1 MSDLSINSEQK
12 YILNGVQYNAPE
24 GWEDTVIE
32 ASYIDDNTQPSLKVS
47 DFTFPL
53 EARDAVHNWFHSP
66 VGGFEGMPFELIL
79 YNNQSQQVSFKA
91 FLDFYSNYEELLED
105 GKVRVNTLKEDGID
119 DLYSKLEALTYGYLE
134 SLGTVGQ
141 GDYVTVDYVVEKK
154 FNMFEIVMASVV
166 LFLMIKELAEAVQ
179 KLAQGIS
186 RTINA
191 VIPLP
196 GTGAGAGA
204 VVTVSWN
211 IGGIIYAALVLTLQ
225 TIYIIALS
233 IAVTNLAKNLFDS
246 LVPPVRKHK
255 AILLKTALLKAA
267 QHLGYGLNAPATVF
281 NNLHYLPSNPRLDDK
296 KSNGFINSTKG
307 TPTGIPNV
315 MDYGYNCSDMF
326 NLAKKLIKGKIA
338 LINGIIHVRPMND
351 PFWQQQSAWNLPDIL
366 LESKKY
372 NLSDLKTTKVIQFKI
387 DNNDEWT
394 IDNYKGTAY
403 EVHTN
408 PITVINPKAVLL
420 KGIDELNFNVAL
432 GNRKDKLNAIEKL
445 LKEVAESVD
454 KLTGVFGGGTDFES
468 KITHKL
474 GVLKQTDNWH
484 TVPKLLPLEDG
495 KLAVNHRDLFNAK
508 KLYNDYLDYDSFI
521 NNGFKRQ
528 RAIYENVDIP
538 FGIEDFKLLT
548 INPYFLFNGN
558 SAKMVNFTWTTGKDR
573 ATISFWVEEVYT
585 QNLKETF
592 IEAT

>member
-12 YILNGVQYNAPE
+12 YILNGAQYNAPE
-24 GWEDTVIE
+24 NWADTVIE
-32 ASYIDDNTQPSLKVS
+32 ANYIDDNTQPSLKVS

-53 EARDAVHNWFHSP
+53 EARDAVHDWFHSP
-66 VGGFEGMPFELIL
+66 IGGFEGMPFELIL

-91 FLDFYSNYEELLED
+91 FLDFYSNYEELVND
-105 GKVRVNTLKEDGID
+105 GKVNVSTLKEDGID

-141 GDYVTVDYVVEKK
+141 GDYVTVKYVVEKK
-154 FNMFEIVMASVV
+154 FNMFEIVMVATTT
-166 LFLMIKELAEAVQ
+166 FLMVKEFYESLVRVWDTSAEAVGITAAGFTGTIGAAILLVL
-179 KLAQGIS
+179 KALIAIAYAFVILIAIINLAQ
-186 RTINA
+186 N
-191 VIPLP
+191 LL
-196 GTGAGAGA
+196 
-204 VVTVSWN
+204 N
-211 IGGIIYAALVLTLQ
+211 ALVPL
-225 TIYIIALS
+225 
-233 IAVTNLAKNLFDS
+233 
-246 LVPPVRKHK
+246 VRKHK

-267 QHLGYGLNAPATVF
+267 QHLGYGLELPSSVF
-281 NNLHYLPSNPRLDDK
+281 DNLHYLPSNPRLDDK
-296 KSNGFINSTKG
+296 KSSGFINSTKG

-351 PFWQQQSAWNLPDIL
+351 PFWQQQSVWNLPDIL

-432 GNRKDKLNAIEKL
+432 GNRKDKLNALEKA
-445 LKEVAESVD
+445 LKAVASLID
-454 KLTGVFGGGTDFES
+454 KTSGAFGGGTNFANSISS
-468 KITHKL
+468 KV
-474 GVLKQTDNWH
+474 GMLKQTDNWH
-484 TVPKLLPLEDG
+484 SVPKLLPLNDG
-495 KLAVNHRDLFNAK
+495 KLSVNHRDLFNAK

-521 NNGFKRQ
+521 ANGFKRQ

-548 INPYFLFNGN
+548 INPYFIFNGS
-558 SAKMVNFTWTTGKDR
+558 SAKMINFTWTTGKDR
-573 ATISFWVEEVYT
+573 ANVSFWVEEVYT

>member
-1 MSDLSINSEQK
+1 MSDLSINTEQK
-12 YILNGVQYNAPE
+12 YLLNGVQYNAPE

-32 ASYIDDNTQPSLKVS
+32 ANYIDDNTQPSLKVS

-53 EARDAVHNWFHSP
+53 EARNSIHDWFHGAI
-66 VGGFEGMPFELIL
+66 GGFEGMPMELIL
-79 YNNQSQQVSFKA
+79 YNNKSQQVSFKA
-91 FLDFYSNYEELLED
+91 FLDFYSNYEELVND
-105 GKVRVNTLKEDGID
+105 GKVNVSTLKEDGID

-141 GDYVTVDYVVEKK
+141 GDYVTVKYVVEKK
-154 FNMFEIVMASVV
+154 FNMFEIVMVATTT
-166 LFLMIKELAEAVQ
+166 FLMVKEFYESLVRVWDTSAEAVGITAAGFTGTIGAAILLVL
-179 KLAQGIS
+179 KALIAIAYAFVILIAIINLAQ
-186 RTINA
+186 N
-191 VIPLP
+191 LL
-196 GTGAGAGA
+196 
-204 VVTVSWN
+204 N
-211 IGGIIYAALVLTLQ
+211 ALVPL
-225 TIYIIALS
+225 
-233 IAVTNLAKNLFDS
+233 
-246 LVPPVRKHK
+246 VRKHK

-267 QHLGYGLNAPATVF
+267 QHLGYGLELPSSVF
-281 NNLHYLPSNPRLDDK
+281 DNLHYLPSNPRLDDK
-296 KSNGFINSTKG
+296 KSSGFINSTKG

-351 PFWQQQSAWNLPDIL
+351 PFWQQQSVWNLPDIL

-432 GNRKDKLNAIEKL
+432 GNRKDKLNALEKA
-445 LKEVAESVD
+445 LKAVASLID
-454 KLTGVFGGGTDFES
+454 KTSGAFGGGTNFANSISS
-468 KITHKL
+468 KV
-474 GVLKQTDNWH
+474 GMLKQTDNWH
-484 TVPKLLPLEDG
+484 SVPKLLPLNDG
-495 KLAVNHRDLFNAK
+495 KLSVNHRDLFNAK

-521 NNGFKRQ
+521 ANGFKRQ

-548 INPYFLFNGN
+548 INPYFIFNGS
-558 SAKMVNFTWTTGKDR
+558 SAKMINFTWTTGKDR
-573 ATISFWVEEVYT
+573 ANVSFWVEEVYT